1 MSLAYKS
8 LLITG
13 DFNCPGQT
21 QCTVNDDLLGVFSSF
36 GLTQLVK
43 VSTHEKNILD
53 LLACSSDL
61 LSTCTVSVDD
71 AGCISDHHMIIATL
85 SIG

>member
-1 MSLAYKS
+1 MLLAYKS

-13 DFNCPGQT
+13 NFNCPGQT
-21 QCTVNDDLLGVFSSF
+21 QCTVNLLGVFSSF